1 MKRALVWAGLAALLL
16 GGAASF
22 GAETELFIYPQKGQS
37 QEQLEKDKFECYG
50 WAKGQSGFDPMAP
63 PTVSEPP
70 PQAQAKGSTAGGALK
85 GAAGGALLGLG
96 IGAIAGGKSEALK
109 GAGIGALGG
118 GVIGGVRRSGQ
129 VRQDQEAQKQ
139 WEQQQTAQ
147 YTQKRSQYNRAFGA
161 CMEGRGYTVK

>member
-1 MKRALVWAGLAALLL
+1 MKRALVWAGLAVLLL
-16 GGAASF
+16 GGAAALR
-22 GAETELFIYPQKGQS
+22 AETEMFIYPQKGQS

-63 PTVSEPP
+63 PTATEPP

-129 VRQDQEAQKQ
+129 VRQDQEAQKH
-139 WEQQQTAQ
+139 WEQQQAAQ